1 MTYRKMT
8 EGDIRL
14 ILAFVQNFEPESNVL
29 RWRDVEAHSNFTRQ
43 ALQAHPQIKSAFLAA
58 KERLIQKRPENKEL
72 DSSSASVPSSEKVRA
87 LTEKIALLEHQQE
100 IWRRR
105 WYCIAYH
112 IRQQGIQM
120 FDVDKPVPL
129 GRQALTTKD
138 VRKILEPFDQD
149 MPPTPAHRG

>member
-87 LTEKIALLEHQQE
+87 LTEKISAIGASARDLAKTVVLHCLSYSSA
-100 IWRRR
+100 R
-105 WYCIAYH
+105 YSN
-112 IRQQGIQM
+112 
-120 FDVDKPVPL
+120 
-129 GRQALTTKD
+129 
-138 VRKILEPFDQD
+138 VRC
-149 MPPTPAHRG
+149 